1 MAQPRSYR
9 SFASCHG
16 GGNTWAV
23 DRSGYNSRENKSSS
37 CPAAKQWIFESS
49 VRNDR
54 VPFCARVQELKYWQ
68 PKVIPDD
75 ARTKICVNKESPRS
89 GITWRQ
95 EYRQHSIKEAVR
107 FSWRKRFTKT
117 TCIAIILTRFSHD
130 SRSLHWTTGTSAL
143 LKETKPLLL
152 KIRRENSNAKI
163 VLPLWHLGGSAAF
176 HCSGRNRSELK
187 AAHPKLC
194 AAKRRWVLGRFQECS
209 QRCQSVVKRSLAEPL
224 FEELDPNSVHDPNL
238 DFAKPYRY
246 MEIYHNDHWTV
257 QYCFCQRPQTH

>member
-37 CPAAKQWIFESS
+37 FPAAKQWIFESS

-95 EYRQHSIKEAVR
+95 ESRQHSIKEAVR

-117 TCIAIILTRFSHD
+117 TCIAIILTRFKVITLDNGDFCVTKRDKAFTVENKKGKFKCKDCAS
-130 SRSLHWTTGTSAL
+130 SVAPGGICSISLPWP
-143 LKETKPLLL
+143 KP
-152 KIRRENSNAKI
+152 
-163 VLPLWHLGGSAAF
+163 
-176 HCSGRNRSELK
+176 
-187 AAHPKLC
+187 
-194 AAKRRWVLGRFQECS
+194 KR
-209 QRCQSVVKRSLAEPL
+209 
-224 FEELDPNSVHDPNL
+224 
-238 DFAKPYRY
+238 
-246 MEIYHNDHWTV
+246 T
-257 QYCFCQRPQTH
+257 